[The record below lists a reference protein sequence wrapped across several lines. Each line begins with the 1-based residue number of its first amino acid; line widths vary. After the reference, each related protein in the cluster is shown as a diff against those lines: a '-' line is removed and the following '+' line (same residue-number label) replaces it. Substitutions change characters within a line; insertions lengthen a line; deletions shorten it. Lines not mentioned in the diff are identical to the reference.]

1 MTTSGRNRSSRRYFV
16 ALVHAVAAGLV
27 IAACG
32 GGSSSSEAQLPGD
45 SGPDTTAA
53 VGDTTPGMSDEPG
66 APTGPEMIVG
76 LVNSEGTPGLDFPDM
91 RRFVEAAVA
100 YTNEHGGFGNRP
112 ISLVTCI
119 AKGSPETSQACAQE
133 LVGKN
138 VELVLLGFDLFPDYK
153 TYEAAGLPVIGVL
166 PILPPDYSAN
176 ALFITGGNA
185 TSQAAIAAVAK
196 DYYKATTVSIIHA
209 DNPGSN
215 STAASLQAAL
225 DIAGI
230 TSTVVKGGDNETDAG
245 YQGLMREAAKSNPD
259 VLVSLYAEAGCIGTM
274 RGRAALGITIPVIT
288 TAACADKDVL
298 DQVGDDAMGWM
309 FAGLAEDADTPER
322 DLQRRLLAPVLGAPE
337 DEVTNASYGLG
348 GLGYLMYMSLVEAAG
363 KMVEEGLEV
372 TGRSLFDYVKAG
384 NGLTL
389 FASESALECGAVAA
403 YPAVCSFVFPF
414 AEYKGDGVVGPVPG
428 LGLVDS
434 KPYLP

>member
-1 MTTSGRNRSSRRYFV
+1 M
-16 ALVHAVAAGLV
+16 
-27 IAACG
+27 
-32 GGSSSSEAQLPGD
+32 
-45 SGPDTTAA
+45 
-53 VGDTTPGMSDEPG
+53 
-66 APTGPEMIVG
+66 
-76 LVNSEGTPGLDFPDM
+76 
-91 RRFVEAAVA
+91 
-100 YTNEHGGFGNRP
+100 
-112 ISLVTCI
+112 
-119 AKGSPETSQACAQE
+119 
-133 LVGKN
+133 
-138 VELVLLGFDLFPDYK
+138 
-153 TYEAAGLPVIGVL
+153 
-166 PILPPDYSAN
+166 
-176 ALFITGGNA
+176 
-185 TSQAAIAAVAK
+185 
-196 DYYKATTVSIIHA
+196 
-209 DNPGSN
+209 
-215 STAASLQAAL
+215 QAAL

-298 DQVGDDAMGWM
+298 DQVGDDAKGWM

-322 DLQRRLLAPVLGAPE
+322 DLQRRLLAPVLGVSP

-348 GLGYLMYMSLVEAAG
+348 GLGYLMYMSLVEAAS
-363 KMVEEGLEV
+363 KMVDEGLEV

-384 NGLTL
+384 HGLTL
-389 FASESALECGAVAA
+389 FASESKLECGAVAA

-414 AEYKGDGVVGPVPG
+414 AEYKGDGVVGPVEG